1 MDTGLSFS
9 RAEKLTAAKL
19 NELVRAV
26 NAAGAGGDTPAAS
39 RRVVQYHQAA
49 ELRMPVEPAGG
60 FYDLRR
66 GLASMGICAA
76 ADALACATAWV
87 GHAPGVQTLDSRTA
101 AAEDGAVAW
110 SLRAECGA
118 SLWQVVRTLP
128 NGTVCANCTVY
139 VAPCGCVPQGH
150 PWSVR
155 ANEGGQVVRL
165 LGKAVRS
172 PLTFCGCNLPDSMKF
187 EVVREH
193 DLQLPVL
200 TQGTPIRPAACHSS
214 YMSMVDSSNP
224 QTTLVY
230 NLGLHAPEG
239 DFKLTYDAA
248 AVTVWQ
254 NQVVPPASG
263 GHVYRGPGCM
273 NGCDSYV
280 TRRWWGHE
288 PSIMTTCA
296 WAPGCDRVEFDA
308 DCSGCAVYAGRT
320 VWQRVRTDEYG
331 RIQCVERCVRCNGAM
346 PPGRESYWDPDLCLT
361 GELWHRVGHI
371 VGGRAVTDVDWRL
384 PILAQNHPVT
394 DDVVQSRGVRLLAVD
409 DPGTPNRFVKRLV
422 SCHCDIVLEDIGC
435 AVVLRPRHCGS

>member
-9 RAEKLTAAKL
+9 KNELLTAAKL

-26 NAAGAGGDTPAAS
+26 NAAGAAGDTPAAA
-39 RRVVQYHQAA
+39 RHTVQYHQAT

-66 GLASMGICAA
+66 GLASMGICASN
-76 ADALACATAWV
+76 LACATAWV

-101 AAEDGAVAW
+101 AEEDGVVAW
-110 SLRAECGA
+110 SLQAECGA

-139 VAPCGCVPQGH
+139 VAPGCCAPQGH

-172 PLTFCGCNLPDSMKF
+172 PLTYCGCNLPDSMKF
-187 EVVREH
+187 EVMREH

-200 TQGTPIRPAACHSS
+200 TQGAPIRPAACHSA

-239 DFKLTYDAA
+239 DFTLTYDAST
-248 AVTVWQ
+248 VTVWQ
-254 NQVVPPASG
+254 NQVQPAVVG
-263 GHVYRGPGCM
+263 GHVYNGPGAV
-273 NGCDSYV
+273 NGNV
-280 TRRWWGHE
+280 QLGERVWTAHK
-288 PSIMTTCA
+288 PAVAAPCA
-296 WAPGCDRVEFDA
+296 WNPGVLNVCVAETSGGDMCDMTLWLRVCTDRFGA
-308 DCSGCAVYAGRT
+308 VCSSCL
-320 VWQRVRTDEYG
+320 
-331 RIQCVERCVRCNGAM
+331 VRCGDVQES
-346 PPGRESYWDPDLCLT
+346 PPGSQQLWNPDLCET
-361 GELWHRVGHI
+361 GELWHRVGA
-371 VGGRAVTDVDWRL
+371 VKNGRAVTMHDFRL
-384 PILAQNHPVT
+384 PVLTQNAVASS
-394 DDVVQSRGVRLLAVD
+394 DWVRSYGVKLMQEPDNASA
-409 DPGTPNRFVKRLV
+409 NRFVKRLV
-422 SCHCDIVLEDIGC
+422 SCHCLIVLEDIGC
-435 AVVLRPRHCGS
+435 AVVLRARSCCPC